1 MKLAR
6 FFFIVSC
13 LCILLNGQLSG
24 QVLAGSSIH
33 GSFETLA
40 RVYTADSAI
49 GAAQPQEVFLSNSYF
64 NLTYSLGNFTAGVRF
79 EANLNTLEGYP
90 NPEKANDGVGFPYRF
105 ISYDAG
111 FIEIT
116 GGSFYEQFGSG
127 LILRAYEEKDLGYDN
142 AFDGVRVKARLFNSG
157 IILKGVI
164 AEQRYYF
171 EKGPGIVRG
180 IDAEFDFN
188 TLLKKDWKTRVIL
201 GGSFVSKF
209 QEKNETRY
217 KLPDNVAAFAG
228 RLTLNRSGFNING
241 EYAYKINDPS
251 INNDFIYKDGQA
263 IQINTSYS
271 RKGFSVLVLAKWA
284 DNMSFRSDRN
294 ATANDLQINFL
305 SPVTTSHTYS
315 LPSFYP
321 YATQENGEFG
331 YSAELMYRFRKGS
344 SLGGKYGTHVSLSY
358 SRAMNSKRIA
368 IDTLEIGE
376 SGTLGYISP
385 FFQSGDEL
393 YYEDIN
399 TKITK
404 KFSKKFKG
412 ILAYYHL
419 KYNNDILL
427 GAEGQGIITSNMV
440 VADLTYKLKPRNS
453 IRTELQ
459 HAWVD
464 KDDGNWVCGLL
475 EYTFHNW
482 FVAALD
488 QYNYGNTDGKVH
500 YYQSSVGYRHKAT
513 RVHLSYGRQREGI
526 LCLGGVCRTVP
537 ASNGLM
543 LNLTHSF

>member
-6 FFFIVSC
+6 IIFFVSC
-13 LCILLNGQLSG
+13 IGILLNGQLSG
-24 QVLAGSSIH
+24 QVLSGGNIH
-33 GSFETLA
+33 GSFQTIVQA
-40 RVYTADSAI
+40 YNADSAI
-49 GAAQPQEVFLSNSYF
+49 GAVQAPEALLSNSYF
-64 NLTYSLGNFTAGVRF
+64 NVTYSLGNFTAGVRF
-79 EANLNTLEGYP
+79 ETYLNTLQGYP
-90 NPEKANDGVGFPYRF
+90 NPEKANDGVGFPYRY
-105 ISYDAG
+105 ISYNAG
-111 FIEIT
+111 FLEIT
-116 GGSFYEQFGSG
+116 AGSFYEQFGSG

-142 AFDGVRVKARLFNSG
+142 AFDGVRVKARLLNGG
-157 IILKGVI
+157 IILKGI
-164 AEQRYYF
+164 IGEQRFYF
-171 EKGPGIVRG
+171 DKGPGIVRG
-180 IDAEFDFN
+180 MDAEFDFN
-188 TLLKKDWKTRVIL
+188 SLLKKEWKTRIIL

-228 RLTLNRSGFNING
+228 RLTVNRSGFNING

-263 IQINTSYS
+263 FQINTSYS
-271 RKGFSVLVLAKWA
+271 RKGFSALVIAKWA

-321 YATQENGEFG
+321 YSTQEDGEFG
-331 YSAELMYRFRKGS
+331 YSAELMYKFRKGS
-344 SLGGKYGTHVSLSY
+344 TLGGKYGTHFSLSY
-358 SRAMNSKRIA
+358 SRVMSNKRIA

-393 YYEDIN
+393 YYEDFN
-399 TKITK
+399 ANITK

-412 ILAYYHL
+412 VLAYFHL

-427 GAEGQGIITSNMV
+427 GAEGQGLITSNIV
-440 VADLTYKLKPRNS
+440 VADLTYKIKPKYT

-464 KDDGNWVCGLL
+464 KDEGNWVSGLL
-475 EYTFHNW
+475 EYTFQNW
-482 FVAALD
+482 FVAAMD
-488 QYNYGNTDGKVH
+488 QYNYGNPEKKVH

-513 RVHLSYGRQREGI
+513 RAQLSYGRQREGV

-543 LNLTHSF
+543 LVLTHSF

>member
-6 FFFIVSC
+6 IIFIVSC

-24 QVLAGSSIH
+24 QVLAGSNIH

-40 RVYTADSAI
+40 QVYTADSTI
-49 GAAQPQEVFLSNSYF
+49 GAVQPQEVFLSNSYF
-64 NLTYSLGNFTAGVRF
+64 NLSYTLGNFTAGVRF

-90 NPEKANDGVGFPYRF
+90 NPEKANDVVGFPYRF

-116 GGSFYEQFGSG
+116 AGSFYEQFGSG
-127 LILRAYEEKDLGYDN
+127 LVLRAYEEKDLGYDN

-188 TLLKKDWKTRVIL
+188 SLLKKEWKTRIL
-201 GGSFVSKF
+201 LGASFVSKF
-209 QEKNETRY
+209 QEENETRY

-251 INNDFIYKDGQA
+251 INNNFIYKDGQA

-271 RKGFSVLVLAKWA
+271 RKGFSALVIAKWA
-284 DNMSFRSDRN
+284 DNMSFRSDRD

-321 YATQENGEFG
+321 YATQEDGEFG
-331 YSAELMYRFRKGS
+331 YSAELSYRFRKGS
-344 SLGGKYGTHVSLSY
+344 GLGGKYGTHVSLSY
-358 SRAMNSKRIA
+358 SRVMSSKRIA
-368 IDTLEIGE
+368 FDTLEIGE

-385 FFQSGDEL
+385 FFQPGDEM
-393 YYEDIN
+393 YYEDFN

-404 KFSKKFKG
+404 KISKKIKG
-412 ILAYYHL
+412 VLAYYHL

-427 GAEGQGIITSNMV
+427 GAEGEGIITSNIV
-440 VADLTYKLKPRNS
+440 VADLSYRIKPKHS
-453 IRTELQ
+453 IRTEMQ

-464 KDDGNWVCGLL
+464 KDDGNWVYGLL
-475 EYTFHNW
+475 EYSFHNW

-488 QYNYGNTDGKVH
+488 QYNYGNLEEKVH
-500 YYQSSVGYRHKAT
+500 FYHFSVGYRHKAT
-513 RVHLSYGRQREGI
+513 RIHLSFGRQREGV
-526 LCLGGVCRTVP
+526 LCLGGICRTVP